1 MKQLSITTGN
11 PVSLHILLT
20 RLGEAF
26 PVEYAEGLQVNLMS
40 QLGQRRALDF
50 VVNADGSIDVSVPVI
65 SRPKPYGIEIRG
77 TLNNLPW
84 RTYSGLVLN
93 YTNATVPGDSSVT
106 VEGDSYDISL
116 EVQMNVPSDGPA
128 AIEAHNQSEEAHPYI
143 LNLIQNLPQNVVVWE
158 GVVTEDEETNE
169 LSYSIPDH
177 TYTELQELIA
187 QGLGVII
194 NFKEDG
200 QIVQSYLSIGR
211 SRTFF
216 QITTEWFFV
225 VINGVRLRG
234 FVFSEGDNDTIRLTW
249 FQTGDLMNI
258 PTELADLADD
268 DTHRLVTDNEKS
280 TWNGKLGASQVSQP
294 TVAAL
299 QEWVTLQEFLT
310 AQAPSDWNASSGV
323 ARILNRPS
331 VSNILYSQI
340 DDAFKTGIYVI
351 ADDNADGAG
360 IVISRSFYQGIAD
373 QLWIDTDQGL
383 IRRREMRNGVWGAW
397 TETYYR
403 KPSTGIP
410 KADLAAAVQ
419 TSLRKADTALQTE
432 SDPTVPSWA
441 KQPDKPTYTAQEV
454 GALPAGTPLF
464 SGNYND
470 LSNKPTIPTVPTN
483 VSAFNNDAG
492 YLTQH
497 QDISGKADKVQ
508 VATPATLPAS
518 LDPNKVY
525 QLGTLSGSVTIPP
538 FSAVPAGDTEAKLWY
553 FTFDTDTT
561 APTITWPAA
570 VTAWVGGSAPTIN
583 ASKKYEVSVLD
594 GVAAIMEI

>member
-50 VVNADGSIDVSVPVI
+50 VLNADGSIDVSVPVI

-93 YTNATVPGDSSVT
+93 YTNATVPGPSEVT

-143 LNLIQNLPQNVVVWE
+143 LNLIQNIPHNVVVWE
-158 GVVTEDEETNE
+158 GVVTEDEETYE

-177 TYTELQELIA
+177 TYSELQELIA

-200 QIVQSYLSIGR
+200 QIVQSYFSIGR
-211 SRTFF
+211 SYNFF
-216 QITTEWFFV
+216 QITLEWFFV
-225 VINGVRLRG
+225 SIQGVRLKG
-234 FVFSEGDNDTIRLTW
+234 FNISEGDNDTIRLTW
-249 FQTGDLMNI
+249 FQTGNLMQI
-258 PTELADLADD
+258 PAELSQLTDD
-268 DTHRLVTDNEKS
+268 EDHRLVTDSEKS
-280 TWNGKLGASQVSQP
+280 SWNGKLGASQVSQP
-294 TVAAL
+294 TVTAL
-299 QEWVTLQEFLT
+299 QEWVVLQGFLT
-310 AQAPSDWNASSGV
+310 AQTPSDWNASSGV

-351 ADDNADGAG
+351 SDDNADGAG

-397 TETYYR
+397 TETYYS

-410 KADLAAAVQ
+410 KTDLAPAVQ

-432 SDPTVPSWA
+432 TDPTVPSWA
-441 KQPDKPTYTAQEV
+441 KQADKPTYTAQEV

-470 LSNKPTIPTVPTN
+470 LSNKPNIPTVPTN

-497 QDISGKADKVQ
+497 QDISGKADKVK

-538 FSAVPAGDTEAKLWY
+538 FTAVPAGDTEDKIWCIR
-553 FTFDTDTT
+553 FNTSTT
-561 APTITWPAA
+561 EPNIIWGADIVDWAGGTPPTIKP
-570 VTAWVGGSAPTIN
+570 
-583 ASKKYEVSVLD
+583 SKKYEITVVD
-594 GVAAIMEI
+594 GLAAFIES